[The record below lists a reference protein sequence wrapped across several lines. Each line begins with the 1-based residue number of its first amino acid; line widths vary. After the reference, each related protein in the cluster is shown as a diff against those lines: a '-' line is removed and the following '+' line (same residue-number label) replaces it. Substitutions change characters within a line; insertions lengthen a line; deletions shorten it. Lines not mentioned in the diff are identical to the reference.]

1 LFRDSAVVVK
11 VEMRMKNVLIIAVAL
26 AAMVFA
32 GCQRAPVSKTDSPV
46 ITARTGVIEM
56 SPEQV
61 RPAVEA
67 AYAQFVDVRTPEE
80 YASGHAYRTKN
91 IPIDQLLANLDKLE
105 KNEPVYLICH
115 TGNRSKKAAQM
126 LVDAGFPQAI
136 TVAGGTEAWKAAG
149 LPMAR

>member
-1 LFRDSAVVVK
+1 
-11 VEMRMKNVLIIAVAL
+11 MKNVLIIAVAL
-26 AAMVFA
+26 AALVFA

-126 LVDAGFPQAI
+126 LVEAGFPQAI